1 LTPIKAAAEAWIQIG
16 SQGEP
21 PMSFKS
27 VLIHVVD
34 DRGCSSRLRMT
45 ASVARVLGAEVIG
58 LGAQAP
64 WPYSTGD
71 VRGGDAYAKILED
84 TQRSMDA
91 AGQLFR
97 ERLKDPAIASS
108 WRTEVGYPEDV
119 IPRQARVADLIVAY
133 PTRGDVDRSV
143 YAPPDTLLMEAGLPV
158 LLLPEREADFRAE
171 RVLFGWKNTR
181 EARRAISVTLP
192 LLKMSQRVLVAAI
205 CSERETEAVER
216 ELADVVQ
223 RLTRHGVS
231 VTTLVEIG
239 ASGPAGAN
247 LLRMA
252 QTDRS
257 DLIVTGGYGH
267 SRLREWVLGGVTRDL
282 IADGERYVLLSR

>member
-1 LTPIKAAAEAWIQIG
+1 
-16 SQGEP
+16 
-21 PMSFKS
+21 MSFKS
-27 VLIHVVD
+27 LLTHVVD

-64 WPYSTGD
+64 WPYATDD
-71 VRGGDAYAKILED
+71 VRGGEAYEKILGD
-84 TQRSMDA
+84 TRRNMDA

-97 ERLKDPAIASS
+97 ERLNDPAIVSS

-119 IPRQARVADLIVAY
+119 IPRHARVADLVLTY
-133 PTRGDVDRSV
+133 RTRGDVDHSV
-143 YAPPDTLLMEAGLPV
+143 YTPPDTLVMEAGLPV

-171 RVLFGWKNTR
+171 RILLGWKNTR

-192 LLKMSQRVLVAAI
+192 LLKMSQRVMVAAI
-205 CSERETEAVER
+205 CSEHETETVER
-216 ELADVVQ
+216 ELADVAQ
-223 RLTRHGVS
+223 RLARHGVN

-252 QTDRS
+252 QTDKS

-282 IADGERYVLLSR
+282 IADSERYVLLSR

>member
-1 LTPIKAAAEAWIQIG
+1 
-16 SQGEP
+16 
-21 PMSFKS
+21 MSFKS
-27 VLIHVVD
+27 LLTHVVD

-64 WPYSTGD
+64 WPYATGD
-71 VRGGDAYAKILED
+71 DRGGGEAYGKILAD
-84 TQRSMDA
+84 TRRSMDA

-97 ERLKDPAIASS
+97 ERLNDPAIASS
-108 WRTEVGYPEDV
+108 WRTEVGYPDEV
-119 IPRQARVADLIVAY
+119 VPRHARAADLILAY

-143 YAPPDTLLMEAGLPV
+143 YAPPDTLVMEAGLPV
-158 LLLPEREADFRAE
+158 LLLPEREAEFRAG
-171 RVLFGWKNTR
+171 RVLLAWKNTR
-181 EARRAISVTLP
+181 EARRAISVTMP
-192 LLKMSQRVLVAAI
+192 LLKLSQKVLVVAI
-205 CSERETEAVER
+205 CEERETATVEQ
-216 ELADVVQ
+216 ELSDVSQ
-223 RLTRHGVS
+223 RLARHGVS

-239 ASGPAGAN
+239 AHGPAGGN

-252 QTDRS
+252 ETDKS

-282 IADGERYVLLSR
+282 IADGARYVLFSH

>member
-1 LTPIKAAAEAWIQIG
+1 
-16 SQGEP
+16 
-21 PMSFKS
+21 MSFKS
-27 VLIHVVD
+27 ILAHVVE

-64 WPYSTGD
+64 WPYATGD
-71 VRGGDAYAKILED
+71 DRGGEAYQKILD
-84 TQRSMDA
+84 ATRRSMDA

-97 ERLKDPAIASS
+97 ERLNDPAIASS
-108 WRTEVGYPEDV
+108 WRTEVGYPDEV
-119 IPRQARVADLIVAY
+119 VPRHARAADLILAY

-143 YAPPDTLLMEAGLPV
+143 YTPPDTLVMEAGLPV

-171 RVLFGWKNTR
+171 RILLGWKNTR

-192 LLKMSQRVLVAAI
+192 LLKMAQRVLVAAI
-205 CSERETEAVER
+205 CDERETETVEQ
-216 ELADVVQ
+216 ELADVTG
-223 RLTRHGVS
+223 RLARHGVN

-239 ASGPAGAN
+239 AHGPAGAN

-252 QTDRS
+252 QTDKS

-282 IADGERYVLLSR
+282 IADGQRYVLLSR